1 MALKKGEKAAQKRF
15 QPEIPKEGGKSVVA
29 PLESRNEWSAG
40 KKKKEEKGEKESPMA
55 RRSADDFCLMVPP
68 TSLTGLCISEAC
80 PVDGG
85 WRRRNMRP

>member
-40 KKKKEEKGEKESPMA
+40 KKKKKEEKGEKESPMA
-55 RRSADDFCLMVPP
+55 RRSADDFCLMVPLLLSQVYVSP
-68 TSLTGLCISEAC
+68 RHVRSTEA
-80 PVDGG
+80 GG
-85 WRRRNMRP
+85 GET